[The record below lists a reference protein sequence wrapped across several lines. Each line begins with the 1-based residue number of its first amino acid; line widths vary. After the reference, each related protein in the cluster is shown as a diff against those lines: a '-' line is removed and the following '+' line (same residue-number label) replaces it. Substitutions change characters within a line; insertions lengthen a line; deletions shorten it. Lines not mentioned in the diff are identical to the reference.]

1 MKNYKGELTVEEAK
15 NLAQAGKKEEAK
27 KLIEEAKKLIEEAK
41 KDFKEAVE
49 IDPNYVKAKK
59 NLSRI
64 SMAIPVTL

>member
-1 MKNYKGELTVEEAK
+1 LKNYKGELTAEEAK

-27 KLIEEAKKLIEEAK
+27 KLIEEAKK
-41 KDFKEAVE
+41 DFKEAVA